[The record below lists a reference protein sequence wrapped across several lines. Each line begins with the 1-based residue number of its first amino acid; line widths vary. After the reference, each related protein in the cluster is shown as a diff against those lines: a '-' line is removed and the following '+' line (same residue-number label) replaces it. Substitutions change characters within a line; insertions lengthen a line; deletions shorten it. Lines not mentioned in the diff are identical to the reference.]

1 MWRGADSAMLEL
13 MSELTWQRVPA
24 LRRPVVVLAFDGWF
38 DAGES
43 ATGAVEW
50 LRDRTAADELAR
62 IDAEEHFDFQ
72 QQRPEVRLDER
83 GIREL
88 CWPDTTAHAAP
99 LPSAGHDLV
108 LVSGVEP
115 HLGWRSFVEHLLEIV
130 ELTGAELVVT
140 LGAMAAGVPHTRPP
154 QVSGSSSDA
163 ALAEPLGLARPT
175 YEGPTGVV
183 GVLHGELDARR
194 VPAIS
199 LRVSVPH
206 YLGGSPNP
214 RCSRALLE
222 HLERVTGLDTGFAEL
237 DDEVAEWLGRVEAA
251 GEVDDDVRNYVA
263 GLEEEFDRAVD
274 EMASSI
280 DLADELERFLRDRND

>member
-1 MWRGADSAMLEL
+1 
-13 MSELTWQRVPA
+13 MSELQWQRVPA

-38 DAGES
+38 DAGEA

-50 LRDRTAADELAR
+50 IRDRTVAEILAR

-72 QQRPEVRLDER
+72 QQRPEVRIDER
-83 GIREL
+83 GIRQIS
-88 CWPDTTAHAAP
+88 WPDTVAHAAA
-99 LPSAGHDLV
+99 LPDASHDLV

-115 HLGWRSFVEHLLEIV
+115 HLEWRQFVDHLIEIV
-130 ELTGAELVVT
+130 ELSGAELVVT
-140 LGAMAAGVPHTRPP
+140 LGSMAAGVPHTRPP
-154 QVSGSSSDA
+154 QVSGSSSHA
-163 ALAEPLGLARPT
+163 ELAEPLGLARPT

-183 GVLHGELDARR
+183 GVLHGELDRR
-194 VPAIS
+194 GIPAIS

-214 RCSRALLE
+214 RCTRALLE
-222 HLERVTGLDTGFAEL
+222 HLERVTGIETAFTEL

-251 GEVDDDVRNYVA
+251 VEVDDDVQSYVL

-274 EMASSI
+274 EMASST
-280 DLADELERFLRDRND
+280 DLAGELERFLRDRND

>member
-1 MWRGADSAMLEL
+1 
-13 MSELTWQRVPA
+13 MSELQWQRVPA

-50 LRDRTAADELAR
+50 IRERVVAEPLAR

-72 QQRPEVRLDER
+72 QQRPEVRIDER
-83 GIREL
+83 GIRQIS
-88 CWPDTTAHAAP
+88 WPDTTAHAAA
-99 LPSAGHDLV
+99 LPHAPHDVV

-115 HLGWRSFVEHLLEIV
+115 HLGWRTFVDHLVEIV
-130 ELTGAELVVT
+130 ELSGAELVVT

-163 ALAEPLGLARPT
+163 GLAEPLGLARPT

-183 GVLHGELDARR
+183 GVLHGELDRR
-194 VPAIS
+194 HVPAIS

-214 RCSRALLE
+214 RCTRALLE
-222 HLERVTGLDTGFAEL
+222 HLERVTGIETGFTDL

-251 GEVDDDVRNYVA
+251 VEVDDDVRNYVL
-263 GLEEEFDRAVD
+263 GLEEEFDRVVD
-274 EMASSI
+274 EMANSI

>member
-1 MWRGADSAMLEL
+1 
-13 MSELTWQRVPA
+13 MSELQWQRVPA

-38 DAGES
+38 DAGEA

-50 LRDRTAADELAR
+50 IRDRTVAEVLAR

-72 QQRPEVRLDER
+72 QQRPEVRIDER
-83 GIREL
+83 GIRQIS
-88 CWPDTTAHAAP
+88 WPDTIAHAAP
-99 LPSAGHDLV
+99 LPDAPHDLV

-115 HLGWRSFVEHLLEIV
+115 HLGWRQFVDHLIEIV
-130 ELTGAELVVT
+130 ELSAAELVVT
-140 LGAMAAGVPHTRPP
+140 LGSMAAGVPHTRPP
-154 QVSGSSSDA
+154 QVSGSSSHA
-163 ALAEPLGLARPT
+163 ELAEPLGLARPT

-183 GVLHGELDARR
+183 GVLHGELDRR
-194 VPAIS
+194 SIPAIS

-214 RCSRALLE
+214 RCTRALLE
-222 HLERVTGLDTGFAEL
+222 HLERVTGIETGFTEL

-251 GEVDDDVRNYVA
+251 VEVDDDVQNYVL